1 VSAVGQNPQSGR
13 AAALFARSCAPV
25 FGRPAASRSERAA
38 MTRPTL
44 LRSMLT
50 FSGGTFVSRVLGLVR
65 EQAIAYAFGA
75 NAATDAFWVAFRIP
89 NFLRR
94 LFAEGSFSVAFVPVF
109 TEVKETRSHEELKQ
123 LVARTA
129 GTLGGALLVVT
140 ALGVIGAGWVARG
153 FAPGS
158 IDQPVKLAL
167 TTDLLRITFPFLLFV
182 SLTALAGG
190 VLNSFH
196 KFALPAL
203 TPVILNLCMIAG
215 ALWLAPHLGTPI
227 MALGW
232 AIFVAGILQLLVQL
246 PALRAL
252 DLLTLPRW
260 GWQHPDVRRIMRLM
274 VPTLF
279 GSSVAQINLLLD
291 TLIASFLISGS
302 QTWLAQ
308 TDRLLEFP
316 LGIFGVALGTVIL
329 PSLARHHVSTDR
341 EGFAKALDWGL
352 RTALLISVPAML
364 ALVLLA
370 KPILATLLQ
379 HGRFTAHDV
388 DMAALSLSALS
399 FGLPAFALVKVV
411 APAFYA
417 RQDTKT
423 PVRAG
428 ITAMIANM
436 LMNIVFVGILF
447 ALWRTPDQA
456 GDGWLAA
463 IAKVPGLHMGLALA
477 SALASYL
484 NLAQLWLA
492 LRRDGIYV
500 QAGWAAHL
508 LRLGVSCAVMVAVLV
523 ACLIAWPDWSAWS
536 ASTRVLRLAVVIVAG
551 GGAFVVTLFA
561 CGFRLRDLRAH

>member
-1 VSAVGQNPQSGR
+1 
-13 AAALFARSCAPV
+13 
-25 FGRPAASRSERAA
+25 
-38 MTRPTL
+38 MTRPSL
-44 LRSMLT
+44 FRSMMT

-109 TEVKETRSHEELKQ
+109 TEVKETRSHAELKE

-129 GTLGGALLVVT
+129 GTLGTILLLVT
-140 ALGVIGAGWVARG
+140 ALGVLGAAWVARG

-158 IDQPVKLAL
+158 IDEPEKFVL
-167 TTDLLRITFPFLLFV
+167 TTDLLRVTFPFLLFV

-215 ALWLAPHLGTPI
+215 ALWLAPHMDTPI

-232 AIFVAGILQLLVQL
+232 AIFAAGILQLLVQL
-246 PALRAL
+246 PTLRRM
-252 DLLTLPRW
+252 DLLTWPRW
-260 GWQHPDVRRIMRLM
+260 GWRHPDVRRILTLM

-341 EGFAKALDWGL
+341 EGFSRALDWGL
-352 RTALLISVPAML
+352 RTAVLISVPAML

-428 ITAMIANM
+428 IVAMIANM
-436 LMNIVFVGILF
+436 VMNIIFVGLLF
-447 ALWRTPDQA
+447 ALWHKPEDLD
-456 GDGWLAA
+456 GGWLAA
-463 IAKVPGLHMGLALA
+463 IASVPGLHMGLALA

-484 NLAQLWLA
+484 NLAQLWIA
-492 LRRDGIYV
+492 LRREGIHTR
-500 QAGWAAHL
+500 QPGWAKHL
-508 LRLGVSCAVMVAVLV
+508 SRLAIACVAMVAVLV
-523 ACLIAWPDWSAWS
+523 AGLYVWPDWSEWS
-536 ASTRVLRLAVVIVAG
+536 AWTRVVRLGVLIGAG
-551 GGAFVVTLFA
+551 GASFLVVLFA
-561 CGFRLRDLRAH
+561 LGFRMRDLRAH

>member
-1 VSAVGQNPQSGR
+1 MSG
-13 AAALFARSCAPV
+13 ARPS
-25 FGRPAASRSERAA
+25 
-38 MTRPTL
+38 L
-44 LRSMLT
+44 LRSTLT
-50 FSGGTFVSRVLGLVR
+50 FSGATFISRILGLVR

-109 TEVKETRSHEELKQ
+109 TEVKETRSHEDLKA

-129 GTLGGALLVVT
+129 GTLGGVLLVVT
-140 ALGVIGAGWVARG
+140 ALGIIGAGFVARG

-158 IDQPVKLAL
+158 IDEPMKLAL
-167 TTDLLRITFPFLLFV
+167 TTDLLRVTFPFLLFV

-215 ALWLAPHLGTPI
+215 ALWLAPHLETPI

-232 AIFVAGILQLLVQL
+232 AILAAGILQLLVQL
-246 PALRAL
+246 PALRSL
-252 DLLTLPRW
+252 DLLSLPRW
-260 GWQHPDVRRIMRLM
+260 GWNHPDVRRIMKLM

-316 LGIFGVALGTVIL
+316 LGVFGVALGTVIL
-329 PSLARHHVSTDR
+329 PSLSRHHVATDR
-341 EGFAKALDWGL
+341 EGFAKALDWGI

-364 ALVLLA
+364 ALALLA

-399 FGLPAFALVKVV
+399 LGLPAFALVKVV

-428 ITAMIANM
+428 IVAMIANM
-436 LMNIVFVGILF
+436 IMNVVFVAMLF
-447 ALWRTPDQA
+447 ALWRSPDQT
-456 GDGWLAA
+456 GEGWLAA

-477 SALASYL
+477 SAFASYL
-484 NLAQLWLA
+484 NLAQLWIA
-492 LRRDGIYV
+492 LGRGGVYAR
-500 QAGWAAHL
+500 QPGWMAHL
-508 LRLGVSCAVMVAVLV
+508 LRLGVSCAAMVAVIV
-523 ACLIAWPDWSAWS
+523 AFLAMWPDWSAWNTG
-536 ASTRVLRLAVVIVAG
+536 TRIWKLAAVIAAA
-551 GGAFVVTLFA
+551 GGAFVVVLFA
-561 CGFRLRDLRAH
+561 TGFRVRELRAH

>member
-1 VSAVGQNPQSGR
+1 MSP
-13 AAALFARSCAPV
+13 
-25 FGRPAASRSERAA
+25 RPS
-38 MTRPTL
+38 L
-44 LRSMLT
+44 LRSTLT
-50 FSGGTFVSRVLGLVR
+50 FSGGTFVSRILGLVR

-109 TEVKETRSHEELKQ
+109 TEVKEKRSHEDLKE

-129 GTLGGALLVVT
+129 GTLGGVLLLVT
-140 ALGVIGAGWVARG
+140 ALGVLGAGFVARG

-158 IDQPVKLAL
+158 IDEPAKLAL

-196 KFALPAL
+196 KFGLPAL

-215 ALWLAPHLGTPI
+215 ALWLAPHLDTPI

-232 AIFVAGILQLLVQL
+232 AIFAAGILQLLVQL
-246 PALRAL
+246 PALRQL
-252 DLLTLPRW
+252 DLLSLPRW
-260 GWQHPDVRRIMRLM
+260 GWNHPDVRRIMRLM
-274 VPTLF
+274 LPTLF

-316 LGIFGVALGTVIL
+316 LGVFGVALGTVIL
-329 PSLARHHVSTDR
+329 PSLSRHHVSTDR

-388 DMAALSLSALS
+388 EMAALSLSALS

-428 ITAMIANM
+428 IVAMIANM
-436 LMNIVFVGILF
+436 IMNVVFVAILF
-447 ALWRTPDQA
+447 SLWHTPEQS
-456 GDGWLAA
+456 GDGWLDA

-484 NLAQLWLA
+484 NLAQLWIG
-492 LRRDGIYV
+492 LRRDGIHV
-500 QAGWAAHL
+500 GQPGWAAHL
-508 LRLGVSCAVMVAVLV
+508 VRLGISCAVMVGVIV
-523 ACLIAWPDWSAWS
+523 ACLVAWPDWSAWDT
-536 ASTRVLRLAVVIVAG
+536 ATRVLRLGLVIAAA
-551 GGAFVVTLFA
+551 GGAFIAVLFA
-561 CGFRLRDLRAH
+561 TGFRLSELRAR

>member
-1 VSAVGQNPQSGR
+1 MS
-13 AAALFARSCAPV
+13 
-25 FGRPAASRSERAA
+25 
-38 MTRPTL
+38 TRPSL
-44 LRSMLT
+44 LRSTLT
-50 FSGGTFVSRVLGLVR
+50 FSGGTFVSRILGLVR

-109 TEVKETRSHEELKQ
+109 TEVKEKRSHEELKE

-129 GTLGGALLVVT
+129 GTLGGVLLVVT
-140 ALGVIGAGWVARG
+140 ALGVLGAGFVARG

-158 IDQPVKLAL
+158 IDEPMKLAL

-196 KFALPAL
+196 KFGLPAL

-215 ALWLAPHLGTPI
+215 ALWLAPHLDTPI

-232 AIFVAGILQLLVQL
+232 AIFAAGILQLLVQL

-252 DLLTLPRW
+252 DLLSLPRW
-260 GWQHPDVRRIMRLM
+260 GWNHPDVRRIMRLM

-291 TLIASFLISGS
+291 TLIASFLIAGS

-316 LGIFGVALGTVIL
+316 LGVFGVALGTVIL
-329 PSLARHHVSTDR
+329 PSLSRHHVSTDR

-352 RTALLISVPAML
+352 RTALLISVPAMF

-428 ITAMIANM
+428 IVAMIANM
-436 LMNIVFVGILF
+436 VMNVVFVALLF
-447 ALWRTPDQA
+447 SLWHTPDVLDQSRG
-456 GDGWLAA
+456 GDGWLDA

-484 NLAQLWLA
+484 NLAQLWIG
-492 LRRDGIYV
+492 LRRDCIYV
-500 QAGWAAHL
+500 AQPGWASHL
-508 LRLGVSCAVMVAVLV
+508 TRLGVSCVVMVAVIV
-523 ACLIAWPDWSAWS
+523 ACLVAWPDWSAWDT
-536 ASTRVLRLAVVIVAG
+536 ATRVVRLGIVIAAA
-551 GGAFVVTLFA
+551 GGAFVAVLFA
-561 CGFRLRDLRAH
+561 TGFRIGDLKAH

>member
-1 VSAVGQNPQSGR
+1 MS
-13 AAALFARSCAPV
+13 
-25 FGRPAASRSERAA
+25 RPS
-38 MTRPTL
+38 L
-44 LRSMLT
+44 LRSMLS
-50 FSGGTFVSRVLGLVR
+50 FSGGTFVSRILGLVR

-94 LFAEGSFSVAFVPVF
+94 LFAEGSFSVAFVPVL
-109 TEVKETRSHEELKQ
+109 TEVKETRSHAELKE

-129 GTLGGALLVVT
+129 GTLGGVLLLVT
-140 ALGVIGAGWVARG
+140 ALGMLGADWIAGG

-158 IDQPVKLAL
+158 IEQPEKFAL
-167 TTDLLRITFPFLLFV
+167 TTNLLRVMFPFLLFV

-196 KFALPAL
+196 RFMLPAL
-203 TPVILNLCMIAG
+203 TPVVMNLCMIAG
-215 ALWLAPHLGTPI
+215 ALWAAPHFDVPI

-232 AIFVAGILQLLVQL
+232 SILVAGVLQLLLQL
-246 PALRAL
+246 PALRGIG
-252 DLLTLPRW
+252 LLALPRW
-260 GWQHPDVRRIMRLM
+260 GWRHTGVRRILKLM

-279 GSSVAQINLLLD
+279 GSSVAQVNLLLD
-291 TLIASFLISGS
+291 TVIASLLITGS

-329 PSLARHHVSTDR
+329 PSLSRHHVTTDHA
-341 EGFAKALDWGL
+341 GFARALDWGL
-352 RTALLISVPAML
+352 RTALLIALPAML

-370 KPILATLLQ
+370 KPIIATLLQ

-388 DMAALSLSALS
+388 DMAALSLSALA

-428 ITAMIANM
+428 IVAMVANM
-436 LMNIVFVGILF
+436 GLNVLFVGALL
-447 ALWRTPDQA
+447 ALWARPDDLA
-456 GDGWLAA
+456 DGWFAA
-463 IAKVPGLHMGLALA
+463 LSKVPGLHMGLALA

-492 LRRDGIYV
+492 LRRDGVYAS
-500 QAGWAAHL
+500 QPGWGRHLVRLSVACAA
-508 LRLGVSCAVMVAVLV
+508 MVAVL
-523 ACLIAWPDWSAWS
+523 AFGLWHWSAWGEWS
-536 ASTRVLRLAVVIVAG
+536 VMTRVTRLAILIGAG
-551 GGAFVVTLFA
+551 GATFLAVLFGA
-561 CGFRLRDLRAH
+561 GFRLRELRGV

>member
-1 VSAVGQNPQSGR
+1 MSP
-13 AAALFARSCAPV
+13 
-25 FGRPAASRSERAA
+25 RPS
-38 MTRPTL
+38 L
-44 LRSMLT
+44 LRSTLT
-50 FSGGTFVSRVLGLVR
+50 FSGATLISRILGLVR
-65 EQAIAYAFGA
+65 EQAIAYVFGA

-109 TEVKETRSHEELKQ
+109 TEVKEKRSHEELKQ

-129 GTLGGALLVVT
+129 GTLGGVLLVVT

-158 IDQPVKLAL
+158 IDEPVKLAL

-196 KFALPAL
+196 KFGLPAL

-215 ALWLAPHLGTPI
+215 ALWLAPHLETPI

-232 AIFVAGILQLLVQL
+232 AIFAAGILQLLVQL

-252 DLLTLPRW
+252 HLLALPRW
-260 GWQHPDVRRIMRLM
+260 GWNHPDVRRIMRLM

-291 TLIASFLISGS
+291 TLIASFLIAGS

-308 TDRLLEFP
+308 SDRLLEFP
-316 LGIFGVALGTVIL
+316 LGVFGVALGTVIL
-329 PSLARHHVSTDR
+329 PSLSRHHVSTDR
-341 EGFAKALDWGL
+341 DGFAKALDWGL

-379 HGRFTAHDV
+379 HGRFSAHDV
-388 DMAALSLSALS
+388 DMAALSLAALS

-417 RQDTKT
+417 RQDTRT
-423 PVRAG
+423 PVRAAVV
-428 ITAMIANM
+428 AMIANM
-436 LMNIVFVGILF
+436 VLNVAFVALLF
-447 ALWRTPDQA
+447 SWWSASDDA
-456 GDGWLAA
+456 AEGWLAG
-463 IAKVPGLHMGLALA
+463 IARVPGLHMGLALA

-484 NLAQLWLA
+484 NLAQLWIA

-500 QAGWAAHL
+500 RQPGWTAHL
-508 LRLGVSCAVMVAVLV
+508 GRLAASCAVMVAVIV
-523 ACLIAWPDWSAWS
+523 ACLAVWSEWSAWDT
-536 ASTRVLRLAVVIVAG
+536 ATRVLRLTIVIAAAAA
-551 GGAFVVTLFA
+551 AFVVALFA
-561 CGFRLRDLRAH
+561 TGFRLSELKAH

>member
-1 VSAVGQNPQSGR
+1 
-13 AAALFARSCAPV
+13 
-25 FGRPAASRSERAA
+25 

-44 LRSMLT
+44 LRSMLN
-50 FSGGTFVSRVLGLVR
+50 FSGGTFVSRILGLAR
-65 EQAIAYAFGA
+65 EIVIATVFGA

-94 LFAEGSFSVAFVPVF
+94 LFAEGSFSLAFVPVF
-109 TEVKETRSHEELKQ
+109 TEVKQTRSHAELKE

-129 GTLGGALLVVT
+129 GTLGGVLLLVT
-140 ALGVIGAGWVARG
+140 AAGVFGAEWLARA

-158 IDQPVKLAL
+158 IDEPEKFGL

-196 KFALPAL
+196 KFLLPAL
-203 TPVILNLCMIAG
+203 TPVILNLCMIAA
-215 ALWLAPHLGTPI
+215 ALWAAPHFDVPI

-232 AIFVAGILQLLVQL
+232 AILVAGVLQLLLQF
-246 PALRAL
+246 PALRGL
-252 DLLTLPRW
+252 GLLTLPRW
-260 GWQHPDVRRIMRLM
+260 GWRHPDVRRILKLM

-291 TLIASFLISGS
+291 TLIASFLITGS
-302 QTWLAQ
+302 QTWLTQ

-329 PSLARHHVSTDR
+329 PSLARHHVATDR
-341 EGFAKALDWGL
+341 DAFARALDWGL
-352 RTALLISVPAML
+352 RTTLLIAVPAML

-388 DMAALSLSALS
+388 QMASMSLAALSI
-399 FGLPAFALVKVV
+399 GLPAFALVKVV

-417 RQDTKT
+417 RQDTTT

-428 ITAMIANM
+428 IAAMVASM
-436 LMNIVFVGILF
+436 LMNVVFVGLLF
-447 ALWRTPDQA
+447 WLWHAPSDLE
-456 GDGWLAA
+456 GGWMAA
-463 IAKVPGLHMGLALA
+463 IARVPGLHVGLALA

-484 NLAQLWLA
+484 NLALLWRA
-492 LRRDGIYV
+492 LRREGVYV
-500 QAGWAAHL
+500 RQPGWGRHLFRLALACAA
-508 LRLGVSCAVMVAVLV
+508 MVAVLGV
-523 ACLIAWPDWSAWS
+523 GLWHWHDWSEWA
-536 ASTRVLRLAVVIVAG
+536 AATRIWRLAILVGAG
-551 GGAFVVTLFA
+551 GGSFLVVLFA
-561 CGFRLRDLRAH
+561 AGFRLRDLRG

>member
-1 VSAVGQNPQSGR
+1 MTP
-13 AAALFARSCAPV
+13 
-25 FGRPAASRSERAA
+25 RPS
-38 MTRPTL
+38 L
-44 LRSMLT
+44 LRSTLT
-50 FSGGTFVSRVLGLVR
+50 FSGGTFISRVLGLVR

-109 TEVKETRSHEELKQ
+109 TEVKETSSHEELKQ

-129 GTLGGALLVVT
+129 GTLGGVLLVVT
-140 ALGVIGAGWVARG
+140 ALGMLGANWVARG

-158 IDQPVKLAL
+158 IDEPVKFAL
-167 TTDLLRITFPFLLFV
+167 TTDLLRITFPFLFFV

-196 KFALPAL
+196 KFGLPAL

-252 DLLTLPRW
+252 DLLSLPRW
-260 GWQHPDVRRIMRLM
+260 GWSHPDVRRIMRLM

-329 PSLARHHVSTDR
+329 PSLSRHHVATDR

-428 ITAMIANM
+428 IVAMIANM
-436 LMNIVFVGILF
+436 VMNILFVGLLF
-447 ALWRTPDQA
+447 YLWHTPDQL

-492 LRRDGIYV
+492 LRRDGIY
-500 QAGWAAHL
+500 AGQPGWRAHW
-508 LRLGVSCAVMVAVLV
+508 LRLGASCAAMVAVLLV
-523 ACLIAWPDWSAWS
+523 GLAAWSDWSAWDTW
-536 ASTRVLRLAVVIVAG
+536 TRVVRLAILIAAAG
-551 GGAFVVTLFA
+551 GTFVAVLFA
-561 CGFRLRDLRAH
+561 CGFRVGDLRAH

>member
-1 VSAVGQNPQSGR
+1 MSP
-13 AAALFARSCAPV
+13 
-25 FGRPAASRSERAA
+25 
-38 MTRPTL
+38 RPTL
-44 LRSMLT
+44 LRSTLT
-50 FSGGTFVSRVLGLVR
+50 FSAGTFVSRILGLVR

-109 TEVKETRSHEELKQ
+109 TEVKEKRTHEDLKQ

-129 GTLGGALLVVT
+129 GTLGGVLLVVT
-140 ALGVIGAGWVARG
+140 ALGVLGAGFVARG

-158 IDQPVKLAL
+158 IDEPTKLAL

-196 KFALPAL
+196 RFGLPAL

-215 ALWLAPHLGTPI
+215 ALWLAPHLDTPI

-232 AIFVAGILQLLVQL
+232 AIFAAGILQLLVQL

-252 DLLTLPRW
+252 DLLSLPRW
-260 GWQHPDVRRIMRLM
+260 GWNHPDVRRIMRLM

-316 LGIFGVALGTVIL
+316 LGVFGVALGTVIL
-329 PSLARHHVSTDR
+329 PSLSRHHVSTDR

-428 ITAMIANM
+428 IVAMIANM
-436 LMNIVFVGILF
+436 VMNVIFVALLF
-447 ALWRTPDQA
+447 SLWHTPEQG
-456 GDGWLAA
+456 GDGWLDA

-484 NLAQLWLA
+484 NLAQLWIG

-500 QAGWAAHL
+500 GQPGWAAHL
-508 LRLGVSCAVMVAVLV
+508 LRLGVSCAAMVAVIV
-523 ACLIAWPDWSAWS
+523 ACLAMWSDWSAWDT
-536 ASTRVLRLAVVIVAG
+536 ATRVVRLGIVIVAA
-551 GGAFVVTLFA
+551 GGAFVVVLFA
-561 CGFRLRDLRAH
+561 AGFRMRDLRAH